1 MPDPSVQHVAD
12 KETTPM
18 RLKGNM
24 PKSSWLVIA
33 IALGITAA
41 QAHVAVLPRES
52 IAGATEKYTMRVPD
66 EKNIPTVRME
76 AEFPPAAEVISVDA
90 REGWKIE
97 LNKDSSG
104 KIIGAI
110 WSGGSI
116 APREIAEFG
125 FQARNPNAEAKLVWK
140 VVQIYE
146 DGSKS
151 EWTGPAGSRNPA
163 SVTQVKPK

>member
-1 MPDPSVQHVAD
+1 MKRD
-12 KETTPM
+12 M
-18 RLKGNM
+18 LKSFCL
-24 PKSSWLVIA
+24 PIA
-33 IALGITAA
+33 IVLGATAA

-76 AEFPPAAEVISVDA
+76 AEFPAAAEVISVDPKD
-90 REGWKIE
+90 GWQIE
-97 LNKDSSG
+97 LKKDSTG
-104 KIIGAI
+104 RIVGAT

-125 FQARNPNAEAKLVWK
+125 FQARNPNEETKLVWK
-140 VVQIYE
+140 VIQVYE
-146 DGSKS
+146 DGTKS
-151 EWTGPAGSRNPA
+151 EWTGPPGSRTPA